1 MLDNLTEK
9 FFPGRKRKKKY
20 IPIKDYHIPRRD
32 EYGQWWYGYEKLRMI
47 RYKSCTFPLYNGKMD
62 TSNTE
67 NSYE

>member
-1 MLDNLTEK
+1 MLDNLTEI
-9 FFPGRKRKKKY
+9 FGFKKKPKKKT
-20 IPIKDYHIPRRD
+20 IVKDYHVPRCD
-32 EYGQWWYGYEKLRMI
+32 ENGQWWYGYEKLRMI